1 MSPARRDLSTSINQ
15 YGCFPVTVTRTQQL
29 SQHFVRVSLTG
40 PALHHAAN
48 DISDGTGQVYDA
60 YIKLIVPPAGSTT
73 AVTIELDDTWRQRWF
88 SQPETRRGAI
98 RTYTV
103 QNSRL
108 ILTPQPPTA
117 DRLGGLIPAASADL
131 SPLHR
136 DLPAGLQPEI
146 DIDFVLH
153 TDSDGQMGP
162 GSTWAATA
170 QPGNVVSLLAPLRQ
184 APLWSSWNS
193 SAHHQRI
200 IVLVDETAVPAAVS
214 ILRSLPADTTG
225 SVYLEI
231 PGPEDDLS
239 HLPDIA
245 EARTRLPNLTITFLP
260 RNHAQRGAALDT
272 ALRTRFNLTPNP
284 SYTYH
289 PDTDSDEI
297 VWGLA
302 DEDTSTYVFIAG
314 ESSVIKTL
322 RRTCVNDANI
332 PKTNISFMGY
342 WKDGRAEN

>member
-1 MSPARRDLSTSINQ
+1 MSTARREVSTSTNQ
-15 YGCFPVTVTRTQQL
+15 YGCFPITVTRVQQL
-29 SQHFVRVSLTG
+29 SEHFVRISLTG
-40 PALHHAAN
+40 PALHHATNA
-48 DISDGTGQVYDA
+48 ISDGTGQVYDA
-60 YIKLIVPPAGSTT
+60 YIKLIVPPPASTA

-88 SQPETRRGAI
+88 SQPETRRGAL

-108 ILTPQPPTA
+108 IPAPQHPTPEP
-117 DRLGGLIPAASADL
+117 LGGLIPATRADL
-131 SPLHR
+131 SVLHR
-136 DLPAGLQPEI
+136 NLPTGLQPEI

-153 TDSDGQMGP
+153 TNPDGSMGP
-162 GSTWAATA
+162 GAAWAATA
-170 QPGNVVSLLAPLRQ
+170 QPGNVASLLAPLRQ

-193 SAHHQRI
+193 SANHRRI
-200 IVLVDETAVPAAVS
+200 IILADETAVPATLS
-214 ILRSLPADTTG
+214 ILRNLPADTAG
-225 SVYLEI
+225 NVYLEI
-231 PGPEDDLS
+231 PGPQDDLS
-239 HLPDIA
+239 HLVDIT
-245 EARTRLPNLTITFLP
+245 EARTRLPNLTVTFLP
-260 RNHAQRGAALDT
+260 RNQAQRGAALDT

-289 PDTDSDEI
+289 PDTEPDEI

-302 DEDTSTYVFIAG
+302 DTDSSTYVFIAG

-342 WKDGRAEN
+342 WKDGRSEN